1 MGGMIADTTVWV
13 DIERQLVT
21 RAALAAASAGETVF
35 VAPVTIA
42 ELQYG
47 LSRAATEQ
55 QRSRRLAALSE
66 VKAMN
71 CLPICAETG
80 EVFGRV
86 AADLDSRGHPSKH
99 RIQDLWIASLALQH
113 GLKVL
118 TQNRKDFD
126 DVPGLTVLSLSP

>member
-1 MGGMIADTTVWV
+1 MAGMIADTTVWV
-13 DIERQLVT
+13 DIERRLVS
-21 RAALAAASAGETVF
+21 RAALATASAGEPVF

-47 LSRAATEQ
+47 LSRATTEQ

-71 CLPICAETG
+71 CLPIGAETG
-80 EVFGRV
+80 EVFGRL
-86 AADLDSRGHPSKH
+86 AADLDSRGRPSKH
-99 RIQDLWIASLALQH
+99 RTQDLWIASLALQH

-126 DVPGLTVLSLSP
+126 DIPGLTVVLLSP